1 MKHDILFLNDKLVN
15 SLAADSMKEV
25 IHDVERALSLL
36 DSGDALNPEK
46 SVMRWGTT
54 MEEENTL
61 GRINAMAGFLGGEYQ
76 MAGIKW
82 IGSSPMNYKKGL
94 PRASVTVILNDPE
107 TKLPLA
113 VAEGTKVSAM
123 RTGAAGGL
131 AARYLAKKTSDTMTI
146 CGAGAQSRTQLEA
159 IYLECPSLQ
168 TVYVY
173 DLIFSRSQEFAEEMK
188 KKTGLSIL
196 PIKEEELPCAVKK
209 SDLIVTVTLASQPI
223 IHAEWIK
230 RGALMLNMADYEFT
244 YDCVRLAD
252 KIVVDTWT
260 NIKHRKIS
268 TAALMYHEGL
278 LKDEDI
284 YAQLGEIINGK
295 KPGRRKEEE
304 IIYFNAVGMGIED
317 LAVITRAYQKAKEL
331 GLGQTVNYW
340 ET

>member
-1 MKHDILFLNDKLVN
+1 MKHDLLFLNDKLVN
-15 SLAADSMKEV
+15 SLAADSMKDV

-46 SVMRWGTT
+46 SVMRWGSTV
-54 MEEENTL
+54 EEENTL
-61 GRINAMAGFLGGEYQ
+61 GRINAMGGFLGGEYQ

-131 AARYLAKKTSDTMTI
+131 AARYLAGKNSEIMTI
-146 CGAGAQSRTQLEA
+146 CGAGAQARTQLEA
-159 IYLECPSLQ
+159 ICLECPSLQ

-173 DLIFSRSQEFAEEMK
+173 DLVLSRSREFAEEMGE
-188 KKTGLSIL
+188 KTGLAIH
-196 PIKEEELPCAVKK
+196 PIEKEELPSAVKK

-223 IHAEWIK
+223 IQAEWLK
-230 RGALMLNMADYEFT
+230 KGVLMLNMADYEFT
-244 YDCVRLAD
+244 YDCVKRAD
-252 KIVVDTWT
+252 KLVVDTWT
-260 NIKHRKIS
+260 NIKHRNIS
-268 TAALMYHEGL
+268 TAALMYHDGL

-295 KPGRRKEEE
+295 KPGRQQDEE

-317 LAVITRAYQKAKEL
+317 LAVITRAYRKAKEL
-331 GLGQTVNYW
+331 GLGQAVNYW
-340 ET
+340 EE